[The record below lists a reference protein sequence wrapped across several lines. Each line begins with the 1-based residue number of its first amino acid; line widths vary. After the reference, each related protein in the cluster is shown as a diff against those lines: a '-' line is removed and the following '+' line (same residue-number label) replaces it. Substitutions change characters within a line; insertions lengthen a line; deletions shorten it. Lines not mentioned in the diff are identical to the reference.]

1 MPFSSVSI
9 IAFEQIN
16 VSWEL
21 NSSQTYWKEFYRKK
35 TFHPIYFQQNFWMP
49 QKVLSRLLRG
59 FRNFFEALEKMLLIN
74 KFDPFSL
81 NWGWRGVKL
90 SNLFVQRQAINTFTF
105 FEKFLP

>member
-1 MPFSSVSI
+1 
-9 IAFEQIN
+9 
-16 VSWEL
+16 
-21 NSSQTYWKEFYRKK
+21 
-35 TFHPIYFQQNFWMP
+35 MP

-105 FEKFLP
+105 FEKFLQGKYNKKLVNYDGILLFSFLEFKKIVRHCSAVLRYVL